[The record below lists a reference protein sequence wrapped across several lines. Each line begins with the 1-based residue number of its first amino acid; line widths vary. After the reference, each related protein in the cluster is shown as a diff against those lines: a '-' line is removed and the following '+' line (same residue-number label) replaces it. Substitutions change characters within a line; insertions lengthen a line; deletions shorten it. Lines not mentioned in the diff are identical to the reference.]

1 MIRVWRILTLPDVR
15 ITDDDNDGVIKEDS
29 VCGIC
34 NKSLQEF
41 CSDNCSTDNQFYA
54 KFEYVWLFLLMSK
67 KRNIFKF
74 DINVIVIIFEHYLT
88 GHEKQTTCSVVQTE
102 CTCLFH
108 RCCLKKKREKKT
120 FDCRKNHFCKIGIP
134 IDIFYKKKRT
144 HVGMLLSVANYNID
158 EYLCNRILDYCYV
171 YLKRQGHCEKEY
183 LIGFLYQYLKEKVDH
198 IKIEAT
204 LIDLE
209 RKKKLIL
216 HNDRYYLVIT
226 TTVKV

>member
-88 GHEKQTTCSVVQTE
+88 GHKKVTTCSVVEME
-102 CTCLFH
+102 CKCLYH
-108 RCCLKKKREKKT
+108 RCCAEKRLNKRRVCKYHYGHLKHIPMNIICKKKLT
-120 FDCRKNHFCKIGIP
+120 HAGI
-134 IDIFYKKKRT
+134 
-144 HVGMLLSVANYNID
+144 LLSVANHKID

-171 YLKRQGHCEKEY
+171 HLKKVGRCEKQH
-183 LIGFLYQYLKEKVDH
+183 LISFLYQYLKEKVDS
-198 IKIEAT
+198 ITIEAT
-204 LIDLE
+204 LVDLE

-216 HNDRYYLVIT
+216 HNNQYFLVIT